1 MKLRFSKNSKIT
13 ILIFFI
19 FFTVYLFTS
28 DAHRYTFDEDVNAQQ
43 SLWITTLTPHPDFV
57 LGESKTYFN
66 YPELFPPNSHVT
78 RNFSVCT
85 HELLCAST
93 AIGHNFTQVPFI
105 WLNHTFEIFR
115 DSNFWDN
122 NDFEDLHYVWWRNS
136 INPDFT
142 FMELFYG
149 PLFSALSVTVFYLIL
164 RTFNFNQKNSILVT
178 FLFGLSTIV
187 WAYSQTSLNIVPQ
200 LLFVLLSYLFFRRF
214 QKSKSTKN
222 LILIGFSLGFAFL
235 TRADAIL
242 IIVVVSI
249 FLFLII
255 KQSKSKLNYIWY
267 LLPLSSFIFLFDY
280 IEFVRKGGSLIARV
294 AEKSLMHFVKITSGV
309 ETQVLLGSGGTVAPV
324 LIYTPLEAFF
334 GLLFSPGIG
343 LFIFSPIL
351 FLSFFTFPNFYKNH
365 KKETLLFI
373 GIISAFLLYYS
384 LIMTNTWHG
393 LVGWS
398 ARYMVLLIPFL
409 LIPLAATLEKTKSRL
424 FLSIVVILGSIG
436 VFFNLVWLIQDVS
449 WFVWSTMGASTS
461 GLYSLPSLQ
470 YAYRISPLV
479 LWTFEFSQLTNAIF
493 LAFAHLQLD
502 IFLVKILTPIGYILT
517 FVALIGS
524 LLFSLFRLLRNEL
537 RIST

>member
-1 MKLRFSKNSKIT
+1 MRFSKNSKIT

-19 FFTVYLFTS
+19 FFTVYLFTA
-28 DAHRYTFDEDVNAQQ
+28 DAHRYAFDEDMNAQQ
-43 SLWITTLTPHPDFV
+43 SLWLATLTPHPDFV

-66 YPELFPPNSHVT
+66 YPELFPPSATHT
-78 RNFSVCT
+78 RNFSLCT

-122 NDFEDLHYVWWRNS
+122 SDFLDIHYVSWRNS

-187 WAYSQTSLNIVPQ
+187 WAYSQTTFNIVPQ

-214 QKSKSTKN
+214 QNSKSTKDI
-222 LILIGFSLGFAFL
+222 ILISASLGFAFL
-235 TRADAIL
+235 VRADTIL
-242 IIVVVSI
+242 IIFVLSI

-255 KQSKSKLNYIWY
+255 KQSKLNYIWY
-267 LLPLSSFIFLFDY
+267 LLPLSSFILLFDY
-280 IEFVRKGGSLIARV
+280 TEFVRKGGSLIARV
-294 AEKSLMHFVKITSGV
+294 TEKSVMHLTKMTSGV
-309 ETQVLLGSGGTVAPV
+309 ETQVLLGSGGVSAPL
-324 LIYTPLEAFF
+324 LIYSPLEAFF
-334 GLLFSPGIG
+334 GLLFSPGVG

-351 FLSFFTFPNFYKNH
+351 FLSFFAFPNFYKKH
-365 KKETLLFI
+365 KKETFLFI
-373 GIISAFLLYYS
+373 GIISAFVLYYS

-398 ARYMVLLIPFL
+398 ARYMILLIPFL
-409 LIPLAATLEKTKSRL
+409 LIPLAATLEKTKSKL
-424 FLSIVVILGSIG
+424 FLSILIILGSIG

-449 WFVWSTMGASTS
+449 WFVWAGMGESKY
-461 GLYSLPSLQ
+461 GLYSLPSFQ
-470 YAYRISPLV
+470 FGYRISPLV
-479 LWTFEFSQLTNAIF
+479 LWTFEFSQLTNTIF
-493 LAFAHLQLD
+493 LAFTQLQLD